1 MKKVLSL
8 VLVLTLVLGSFGFA
22 FADTTTTATTTA
34 TPKDVV
40 GTEFEGAVAAL
51 SALGVVSGYEDGTYK
66 PANIVT
72 RAEMAKLII
81 AELGLEAN
89 ATGSKSTFKDMSG
102 YGWAEGYIGYAQ
114 SLGIVS
120 GYGDG
125 TFKPGKTV
133 SYDEALT
140 MIVSALGYTKEC
152 KEMNGSWPAIYVQKA
167 RVLGLTDDVKAGGA
181 AGANRGDIA
190 IYLYNMLTADMG
202 YADADGVYQP
212 KKDKDGDP
220 IKVITNLDAEE
231 STDGYDGYTI
241 ITKDDADDALVNIK
255 AYVGAC
261 AKTFK
266 MTKGKNDGK
275 IIAISD
281 VKSEFITGEYKAG
294 SDKKLVATD
303 GTEYKLDD
311 VMKDVAGSSSEKYI
325 TTAKNYKAMEF
336 VNGDQADN
344 GSTILDKD
352 GVAFD
357 TTDAKNHTFV
367 TIAADLS
374 GKTVKGVY
382 SVMMWGKGTNATV
395 VSERV
400 DADDLKAIT
409 STQKLLGKEFT
420 LDDDDKI
427 DTNSFELIG
436 VNSLSDIK
444 ADNIVYVYTGGKD
457 KEITRVAVG
466 TEVVKGE
473 ITKMKESDDD
483 ATLTV
488 DGKNYKLADQKL
500 SGNGIDAEANLS
512 DFDTEDEVELYLDAY
527 GYVYDYEAISGKA
540 DNYAVVLEVGGGN
553 GSIGSNKHEIKLFL
567 ADGTDKV
574 FNVDDDVFKSGK
586 TVKGVTKYSNNKGE
600 WDVTSGAIVK
610 YGVDKDGVIDSF
622 EKIHE
627 DKDYTVRG
635 VTNSPITTLKE
646 PGQETISKES
656 DITKS
661 GYFNGY
667 EIKQNAVIF
676 SFNGKANGATPNVD
690 ITDED
695 DYGVTTL
702 EKVLD
707 KSDVRAS
714 YVVYKNKIVSMLLYD
729 FSDSDNVYG
738 VVVSTRKTSGDA
750 DYQITM
756 LVNGEEKTYGAK
768 EAAYSTARRNDNDT
782 ADKNAGEKLFRL
794 DFNAANEIKELVPA
808 YTEVDPKNG
817 DTYGYAKVA
826 VDGSCEYKNN
836 IFKTGTATISG
847 DNPKITN
854 KEIRIYD
861 KAKVYYNDGS
871 DFVVGGLDDL
881 KGLKAGSYVWAFDT
895 EDDNNELMDI
905 VVVYKADAD
914 TKDNSGGTISAGTI
928 AIPFASAEV
937 EIKTDLPK
945 ADFSAV
951 SVNGTYL
958 LDAEFIVVNNTIVIK
973 SAANAKFDKVV
984 GENNI
989 VKVYY
994 ATSIVEQKVVRLP
1007 EVPTITLANT
1017 AEGVLGSPLT
1027 LTASVDALASGSN
1040 GSLSQQWYKDGV
1052 VIEGATGLAYTISSY
1067 ELADNAT
1074 YKIVV
1079 TNKDNGLTKTAEKS
1093 IVVSQALAEDLSS
1106 LVIDNSPTGFSFAAD
1121 KYDYTGVEVAT
1132 GVTQVAVTPS
1142 VVGSATITV
1151 DGTAVTSGDASAPIT
1166 LTAGT
1171 AKTITIVVKEAGKAD
1186 KTYTIS
1192 ITRATV

>member
-586 TVKGVTKYSNNKGE
+586 TVKGVTKYTTEGE

-627 DKDYTVRG
+627 DKDYTVRA
-635 VTNSPITTLKE
+635 VTNAPITTLKE

-690 ITDED
+690 IADED

-914 TKDNSGGTISAGTI
+914 TDG
-928 AIPFASAEV
+928 
-937 EIKTDLPK
+937 KTDDKQITGLITYINTESGSES
-945 ADFSAV
+945 FSV
-951 SVNGTYL
+951 DGKTPYFL
-958 LDAEFIVVNNTIVIK
+958 
-973 SAANAKFDKVV
+973 NAKSILTDKDDKVIQMGAQKIITALKEDDQV
-984 GENNI
+984 EVTVSNDVMTI
-989 VKVYY
+989 KRL
-994 ATSIVEQKVVRLP
+994 ATADELAAAAEQKVVNAELAKVASAY
-1007 EVPTITLANT
+1007 EVPYGTTAGANT
-1017 AEGVLGSPLT
+1017 ETAVATLVNAQVDGAKVTVSVARVGTTDNYKVT
-1027 LTASVDALASGSN
+1027 LTGKTVTSVTAEKDVAVTIAAASSAKAITATTIGGLSN
-1040 GSLSQQWYKDGV
+1040 GNIINVPAGTKVDTFKAALTVSPNATVEILA
-1052 VIEGATGLAYTISSY
+1052 ATGGSAVTDQDTTDVTATMVIQVTAQDGTKAEYTISM
-1067 ELADNAT
+1067 
-1074 YKIVV
+1074 
-1079 TNKDNGLTKTAEKS
+1079 
-1093 IVVSQALAEDLSS
+1093 
-1106 LVIDNSPTGFSFAAD
+1106 
-1121 KYDYTGVEVAT
+1121 
-1132 GVTQVAVTPS
+1132 
-1142 VVGSATITV
+1142 
-1151 DGTAVTSGDASAPIT
+1151 
-1166 LTAGT
+1166 
-1171 AKTITIVVKEAGKAD
+1171 
-1186 KTYTIS
+1186 
-1192 ITRATV
+1192 